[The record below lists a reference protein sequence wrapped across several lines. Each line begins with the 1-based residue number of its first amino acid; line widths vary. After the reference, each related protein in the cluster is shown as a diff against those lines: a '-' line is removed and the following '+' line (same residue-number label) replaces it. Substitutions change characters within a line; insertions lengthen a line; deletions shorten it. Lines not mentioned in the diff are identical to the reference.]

1 MELLD
6 ATVGSVTAKAG
17 TTLQVKQKLQAADKA
32 DLTSGSDMILEEA
45 QADSILVNAGGK
57 LIAKTLG
64 VTGSAD
70 LTSRDAMELLDATAG
85 SITAKAGTTLQVK
98 KLVAHDKT
106 DFMSADNMTLH
117 DVEVGGSL
125 TANAGESILAD
136 GASTRISAGDIQMT
150 AGEEIRMTDRAPVGK
165 LSGVDTS
172 ISPGTTT
179 GSGSAGS
186 LVTGEAK
193 PHDFDVS
200 KKGHVQLL
208 STSGKVSLSAKNVE
222 IDTLAN
228 GNGLSAELAV
238 SANHIGIDDL
248 TSGASKQYVTIHGSD
263 GRSQARYAGIHSTAN
278 GGTLIKDS
286 AVEHLNVTGIEPIGL
301 TNTAIGGD
309 SILATEKI
317 CVTITKNPKSSLAE
331 YFGTLYL
338 NGSNITTDH
347 LMTSIR
353 DGLTVNGE
361 RFPMTAEN
369 SMNTSLYGN
378 RLLGSDGKKKEEK
391 ESRTSDGNL
400 TFAGPADNESFT
412 PMK

>member
-1 MELLD
+1 
-6 ATVGSVTAKAG
+6 
-17 TTLQVKQKLQAADKA
+17 
-32 DLTSGSDMILEEA
+32 
-45 QADSILVNAGGK
+45 
-57 LIAKTLG
+57 
-64 VTGSAD
+64 
-70 LTSRDAMELLDATAG
+70 
-85 SITAKAGTTLQVK
+85 
-98 KLVAHDKT
+98 
-106 DFMSADNMTLH
+106 MTLH